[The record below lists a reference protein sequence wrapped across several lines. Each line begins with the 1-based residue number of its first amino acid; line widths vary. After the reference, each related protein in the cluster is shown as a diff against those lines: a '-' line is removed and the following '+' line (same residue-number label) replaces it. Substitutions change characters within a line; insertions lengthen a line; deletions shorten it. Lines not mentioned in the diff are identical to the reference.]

1 MLEVSTGIVCR
12 IIDRAK
18 EFHAQEGVVFPETP
32 GGSEID
38 SDQAMQVLAAHAE
51 DLTFQ
56 ELKVAIEDLEPNQQA
71 ELVAIM
77 WLGRGDFEVETFDEA
92 RAQARDQWTAHTAE
106 YLLGTPLVA
115 EYLNDGIEQLGFSC
129 DANDRF

>member
-18 EFHAQEGVVFPETP
+18 EFHAQEGVVFPETS

-56 ELKVAIEDLEPNQQA
+56 ELRAALESAHEGITVELESRLQAINEELSRTRGDLGPRGDRRPPG
-71 ELVAIM
+71 
-77 WLGRGDFEVETFDEA
+77 LGRLREPSRSGRV
-92 RAQARDQWTAHTAE
+92 RR
-106 YLLGTPLVA
+106 
-115 EYLNDGIEQLGFSC
+115 
-129 DANDRF
+129 R